1 MKRFK
6 ELLNKISKRIKKS
19 NFIRLLKSKS
29 IIKDLTDKVG
39 DLEKDKQKLI
49 DEVRSLN
56 NKIEILE
63 EQANRVQSMELIIE
77 KADKSIKEKNEK
89 IKELDDKRI
98 ELETELFNLKLE
110 LAKANIQL
118 EEYEFQIADLKS
130 NRYLIKKVKPGR
142 TPNTNKTKISKPM
155 SSRVTKY
162 MRGEHE

>member
-39 DLEKDKQKLI
+39 DLGKDKQKLI

-63 EQANRVQSMELIIE
+63 EQANRVPSMELIIE

-98 ELETELFNLKLE
+98 ELETELFNSKLE
-110 LAKANIQL
+110 LAKVNIQL

-130 NRYLIKKVKPGR
+130 DRYLIKKIKHGR